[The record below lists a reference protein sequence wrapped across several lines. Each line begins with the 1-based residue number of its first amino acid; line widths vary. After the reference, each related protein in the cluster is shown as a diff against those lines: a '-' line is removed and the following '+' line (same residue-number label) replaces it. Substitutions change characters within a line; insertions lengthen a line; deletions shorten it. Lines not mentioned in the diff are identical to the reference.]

1 MSTEVTQYLGIG
13 IELDYDKNIGKID
26 TFLNKHPEYSEYSFQ
41 NPNADKPGL
50 QIITDGMNGSYIYL
64 MYVLNKVE
72 QDDLYSGSSD
82 FSMNVF
88 DLIDN
93 KAVNAVC
100 ELYKDIFGDYY
111 DGDGAPSLISFFH
124 YT

>member
-1 MSTEVTQYLGIG
+1 MSIQITQYLGIG
-13 IELDYDKNIGKID
+13 MELDYDKNIGKID
-26 TFLNKHPEYSEYSFQ
+26 SFLDQHPEYSEYSFL

-72 QDDLYSGSSD
+72 QDDLYSGGSN

-88 DLIDN
+88 DPVANNAI
-93 KAVNAVC
+93 NAVW
-100 ELYKDIFGDYY
+100 ELYKDIFGECY
-111 DGDGAPSLISFFH
+111 DDGAPSLISFFH
-124 YT
+124 CS